1 MAKKLTSTKAK
12 KILHDKEV
20 HGHPL
25 TEQQRKFFG
34 AIAGGAKPYKVESGG
49 WLDKFDA
56 PQAQNGIEGTMG
68 GLTDK
73 GFNFNPA
80 WGGAWRDG
88 GDLPKYQTGDTFT
101 PYSRDYLTNF
111 RDEWVK
117 SYNQPIP
124 YALPTDDRFDKF
136 YLEKRA
142 TVPEYYETKSGWVR
156 GLGTG
161 MEEYRE
167 GDKNTPPKSMGKL
180 AKGYEWVENYRTG
193 PFRDDSQIREYTRLI
208 KSIRNAESR
217 KPVWN
222 RDVKFNFKSGGILQ
236 PPMAG
241 ANQTVPMA
249 QKGIRQPIYTSDP
262 RDPRLRSYQDS
273 LNLYKAYQMQDKLMG
288 PGSETSKYN
297 IEWTTDE
304 LKKGRVKKIVKG
316 LEEFGPISKDFQS
329 EKDQFEGGFNDFSSR
344 REDKKLIDYYKSLGF
359 GPNQIMYHSS
369 PDVVSDKIRAIG
381 TYFDGTANSPIYK
394 KPVQPVEYKK
404 RVLEK
409 PNLSVD
415 LPNIELTDVRPTIT
429 QPTFEQ
435 ARVDMSKPTKYSY
448 TYPTFDKDVQKTM
461 YFPDRN
467 SWKTF
472 VEQQRFTSSQEGKD
486 YGSATGQFAM
496 GGSLPGSVG
505 FTYARTQ
512 SPAPANGPYA
522 KKTKAS
528 AQNGQE
534 MKFYQEG
541 LDFTPKT
548 ISKNG
553 GWLDKYDVPQ
563 AQTGKMLEYLKS
575 KKTAPVVTKGEPMS
589 EEMQKRITTETLR
602 RQTQKNKPLT
612 ATNTREQAVERGR
625 AENLRVIE
633 ENKEYDRQAM
643 AEGKA
648 AEATRENPN
657 VPFTFPTGESKLW
670 KDMDW
675 REQQYVSGRN
685 LGSMSRSNNWTDWI
699 NPITMFGEMGEGL
712 ATAPYMARETD
723 SNLPY
728 IAGIVSPLLTG
739 ALGGAGTRST
749 GQFANNMLNP
759 VAGMDLSFN
768 KIGKKITNAMLSPF
782 SKSTQSAIKS
792 FNRGLDRGIGDV
804 LSGRPI
810 SETFPITKKQ
820 VQLAKQKATQ
830 EHTQGARFARDWYYD
845 SKGAIRPEVEQ
856 KIESILKSKGAP
868 LENYP
873 YYSNY
878 KTSGTSSYK
887 STDPITGIDSY
898 RFITNPF
905 ADSPDVVVGSSTKSI
920 LESGLSDDA
929 KKYLLE
935 ERHKIGGVNF
945 VNAYG
950 PGPSMTLFGQGPHY
964 FRPSSVGD
972 IGAHEAG
979 HTAQNL
985 GGISYDPRTGV
996 PYHGYK
1002 KDTWGEVTTSTSP
1015 DYEYYIP
1022 NPTTELGQRFGKAMI
1037 EPEKGKYTWEAS
1049 PNELHSDLMIARRRT
1064 HENLMKQGLDYQT
1077 AINKIQKET
1086 MTDDAMVDEL
1096 IRQGSLNRF
1105 FKKDTP
1111 IEEKRALIRLLPAAV
1126 PAVGAAS
1133 MLGGESEESPKRA
1146 FQYGGDIPID
1156 PMGYWNPENVG
1167 SPVIIPSNVITMEGV
1182 DQPLVGVSDT
1192 GDVQYMMPGEDYEFD
1207 GEYVTEYPVAKKGI
1221 SVNNADA
1228 QPLKKLD
1235 QLLNFTNYNKP
1246 TKGGWLD
1253 KYN

>member
-167 GDKNTPPKSMGKL
+167 GDKNTPPRSMGKP
-180 AKGYEWVENYRTG
+180 AKGYEWVENYRDG

-249 QKGIRQPIYTSDP
+249 QKGIRQPIYTSD
-262 RDPRLRSYQDS
+262 RQDPRLRAYQDS
-273 LNLYKAYQMQDKLMG
+273 LSLHNLGA
-288 PGSETSKYN
+288 KY
-297 IEWTTDE
+297 
-304 LKKGRVKKIVKG
+304 
-316 LEEFGPISKDFQS
+316 
-329 EKDQFEGGFNDFSSR
+329 
-344 REDKKLIDYYKSLGF
+344 IDYVYEKLDAQPTDKRLLWLDDRSDYQKRKDLKYYIIPESTFQLPRWKDEKEQIDIARMYNAMANKSLSTNIL
-359 GPNQIMYHSS
+359 P
-369 PDVVSDKIRAIG
+369 IG
-381 TYFDGTANSPIYK
+381 VYEGEGHYPAFK

-415 LPNIELTDVRPTIT
+415 LPNIELTDVRPAIA

-435 ARVDMSKPTKYSY
+435 ARVDMSKPTKYSF
-448 TYPTFDKDVQKTM
+448 TYPTFDQDVQKTM

-472 VEQQRFTSSQEGKD
+472 VEQQRGASSQEGKD

-505 FTYARTQ
+505 FTYARV
-512 SPAPANGPYA
+512 SGAAPANGPYA

-553 GWLDKYDVPQ
+553 GWLDKYNEDIPKAQPGQVLQQRYSTGPMMGDLAQQSGVPSQAEVARQ
-563 AQTGKMLEYLKS
+563 AQIRKEAAAREQQLAARARYEAMAKIGPAKQRNYSEQVQAEEQRRRLNQQYADQNPEVTTDESGDIVPSGYGRFMQTYGPNLDKFARSWETPLAIEGALSLAPLVGRGVVAGIKGTKKTSSLFGKSKPNVGPDEELSILPSGVKSDRHISQDDIQSIFKKEADWLRSDEYLKR
-575 KKTAPVVTKGEPMS
+575 
-589 EEMQKRITTETLR
+589 RI
-602 RQTQKNKPLT
+602 
-612 ATNTREQAVERGR
+612 
-625 AENLRVIE
+625 
-633 ENKEYDRQAM
+633 
-643 AEGKA
+643 A
-648 AEATRENPN
+648 A
-657 VPFTFPTGESKLW
+657 TGE
-670 KDMDW
+670 
-675 REQQYVSGRN
+675 
-685 LGSMSRSNNWTDWI
+685 
-699 NPITMFGEMGEGL
+699 NPIT
-712 ATAPYMARETD
+712 
-723 SNLPY
+723 
-728 IAGIVSPLLTG
+728 V
-739 ALGGAGTRST
+739 
-749 GQFANNMLNP
+749 
-759 VAGMDLSFN
+759 
-768 KIGKKITNAMLSPF
+768 KKDVE
-782 SKSTQSAIKS
+782 KAIS
-792 FNRGLDRGIGDV
+792 
-804 LSGRPI
+804 
-810 SETFPITKKQ
+810 
-820 VQLAKQKATQ
+820 
-830 EHTQGARFARDWYYD
+830 RFDD
-845 SKGAIRPEVEQ
+845 IEVNVV
-856 KIESILKSKGAP
+856 KKSK
-868 LENYP
+868 N
-873 YYSNY
+873 
-878 KTSGTSSYK
+878 TSGTYNPYSHDIELSPK
-887 STDPITGIDSY
+887 LNKDKAIEALDHEIKHALSQLSTTGFSAY
-898 RFITNPF
+898 
-905 ADSPDVVVGSSTKSI
+905 
-920 LESGLSDDA
+920 
-929 KKYLLE
+929 KKYPTTTLGNVLTRNFSAPKHMKYLNKPWEQQVRKLRLLDFINE
-935 ERHKIGGVNF
+935 TQGVPRGQTLTMKNIDQLAEDVKPAIGDEPAGLFAEALSTRYGDVQQGYISGIIEANEKLKF
-945 VNAYG
+945 V
-950 PGPSMTLFGQGPHY
+950 P
-964 FRPSSVGD
+964 
-972 IGAHEAG
+972 
-979 HTAQNL
+979 QNL
-985 GGISYDPRTGV
+985 LKLKFPVKLQRQSY
-996 PYHGYK
+996 
-1002 KDTWGEVTTSTSP
+1002 
-1015 DYEYYIP
+1015 
-1022 NPTTELGQRFGKAMI
+1022 
-1037 EPEKGKYTWEAS
+1037 EA
-1049 PNELHSDLMIARRRT
+1049 
-1064 HENLMKQGLDYQT
+1064 
-1077 AINKIQKET
+1077 
-1086 MTDDAMVDEL
+1086 
-1096 IRQGSLNRF
+1096 IRQTLLDQLN
-1105 FKKDTP
+1105 K
-1111 IEEKRALIRLLPAAV
+1111 AYAV
-1126 PAVGAAS
+1126 PGAAAVGAAS
-1133 MLGGESEESPKRA
+1133 VLGSGSEEKPE
-1146 FQYGGDIPID
+1146 QQQDGGDIPVD

>member
-161 MEEYRE
+161 MEEFRE
-167 GDKNTPPKSMGKL
+167 GDKNTPPRSMGKP
-180 AKGYEWVENYRTG
+180 AKGYEWVENYRDG

-208 KSIRNAESR
+208 KSIRNAENR

-249 QKGIRQPIYTSDP
+249 QKGIRQPIYTSD
-262 RDPRLRSYQDS
+262 RQDPRLRAYQDS
-273 LNLYKAYQMQDKLMG
+273 LNLYNLNRNYINATNEHVLA
-288 PGSETSKYN
+288 ETKTL
-297 IEWTTDE
+297 TTPNLTPE
-304 LKKGRVKKIVKG
+304 QYGNLITPSLKKGVDAMTKFVEYRRISNVPNKPSEIVDLLNHTGTDWYKIVK
-316 LEEFGPISKDFQS
+316 KQ
-329 EKDQFEGGFNDFSSR
+329 
-344 REDKKLIDYYKSLGF
+344 YK
-359 GPNQIMYHSS
+359 
-369 PDVVSDKIRAIG
+369 A
-381 TYFDGTANSPIYK
+381 YK
-394 KPVQPVEYKK
+394 KPVQPVVYRK
-404 RVLEK
+404 RILEK

-415 LPNIELTDVRPTIT
+415 LPNIELTDVRPAIA

-461 YFPDRN
+461 YFPNRN

-472 VEQQRFTSSQEGKD
+472 VEQQRGANSQEGKD

-534 MKFYQEG
+534 MSFYQHG
-541 LDFTPKT
+541 LDWTPRN
-548 ISKNG
+548 ISRNG
-553 GWLDKYDVPQ
+553 GWLDKYSDDVPEAQKGQVLQQRYSTGPMMGDLAQQSGVPSQAEIARQ
-563 AQTGKMLEYLKS
+563 AQI
-575 KKTAPVVTKGEPMS
+575 
-589 EEMQKRITTETLR
+589 R
-602 RQTQKNKPLT
+602 
-612 ATNTREQAVERGR
+612 
-625 AENLRVIE
+625 
-633 ENKEYDRQAM
+633 KE
-643 AEGKA
+643 A
-648 AEATRENPN
+648 AI
-657 VPFTFPTGESKLW
+657 
-670 KDMDW
+670 
-675 REQQYVSGRN
+675 REQQ
-685 LGSMSRSNNWTDWI
+685 
-699 NPITMFGEMGEGL
+699 L
-712 ATAPYMARETD
+712 AARARYEAM
-723 SNLPY
+723 P
-728 IAGIVSPLLTG
+728 
-739 ALGGAGTRST
+739 
-749 GQFANNMLNP
+749 
-759 VAGMDLSFN
+759 
-768 KIGKKITNAMLSPF
+768 KIGPAKQRNY
-782 SKSTQSAIKS
+782 
-792 FNRGLDRGIGDV
+792 
-804 LSGRPI
+804 
-810 SETFPITKKQ
+810 SEQ
-820 VQLAKQKATQ
+820 VQA
-830 EHTQGARFARDWYYD
+830 E
-845 SKGAIRPEVEQ
+845 EQ
-856 KIESILKSKGAP
+856 RRRLNQQYA
-868 LENYP
+868 
-873 YYSNY
+873 
-878 KTSGTSSYK
+878 
-887 STDPITGIDSY
+887 DQ
-898 RFITNPF
+898 NP
-905 ADSPDVVVGSSTKSI
+905 
-920 LESGLSDDA
+920 
-929 KKYLLE
+929 
-935 ERHKIGGVNF
+935 
-945 VNAYG
+945 
-950 PGPSMTLFGQGPHY
+950 
-964 FRPSSVGD
+964 
-972 IGAHEAG
+972 
-979 HTAQNL
+979 
-985 GGISYDPRTGV
+985 
-996 PYHGYK
+996 
-1002 KDTWGEVTTSTSP
+1002 EVTTDESGDIVPSGYGRFMQT
-1015 DYEYYIP
+1015 YGP
-1022 NPTTELGQRFGKAMI
+1022 NLDKFARSWETPLAIEGALSLAPLVGRGVVAGTKATKNYLGNTYK
-1037 EPEKGKYTWEAS
+1037 
-1049 PNELHSDLMIARRRT
+1049 NIA
-1064 HENLMKQGLDYQT
+1064 E
-1077 AINKIQKET
+1077 
-1086 MTDDAMVDEL
+1086 
-1096 IRQGSLNRF
+1096 GSNPFNYAWRS
-1105 FKKDTP
+1105 
-1111 IEEKRALIRLLPAAV
+1111 
-1126 PAVGAAS
+1126 PAVGLSEEASQRMFKNVLNNANFTDAERAVIADYQHNSKLYTGRHGNVDPVKRQAINDIIQKYNINVEGDAIATRMFNPNNNSLGAIIEGNRLNFGDRPTSFTIGAKGSWGSGAKDRLVIPNRYLKQMGDKFVKNSYEPLSEDALKLVREGAREFAAGIRQS
-1133 MLGGESEESPKRA
+1133 AELSQERELIGTGLDLRKLGKVKNDVGGYDWVVKPIKQKKEGGEVVKDNE
-1146 FQYGGDIPID
+1146 
-1156 PMGYWNPENVG
+1156 GYWNPENWGKVVEID
-1167 SPVIIPSNVITMEGV
+1167 SPYITMKGV